1 VRSVTAGLAADDM
14 AIADR
19 LDAKVDIAV
28 RMIAHYNDQDADAYV
43 ALMTDD
49 ACEAMYRGDVLRD
62 GREGVRSGLKAMF
75 AQFPE
80 NHAEILSQHRLGDR
94 VVLHEKVSRAPDGEQ
109 FEVMSIYSFSGD
121 LVDRV
126 EFIR

>member
-1 VRSVTAGLAADDM
+1 MSADRI
-14 AIADR
+14 AIAT
-19 LDAKVDIAV
+19 
-28 RMIAHYNDQDADAYV
+28 RMIEHYNAHDADAYV

-49 ACEAMYRGDVLRD
+49 ACEAGYRGAVLRE

-75 AQFPE
+75 AEFPQ
-80 NHAEILSQHRLGDR
+80 NRADILSSYLLGET
-94 VVLHEKVSRAPDGEQ
+94 VVLHEKVARSPEAEP

-121 LVDRV
+121 KVDRV

>member
-1 VRSVTAGLAADDM
+1 M
-14 AIADR
+14 AETPNQR
-19 LDAKVDIAV
+19 LDTAH
-28 RMIAHYNDQDADAYV
+28 RMIALYNEQDADGYV

-49 ACEAMYRGDVLRD
+49 ACEATYRGAVLRE

-75 AQFPE
+75 AQFPQ
-80 NHAEILSQHRLGDR
+80 NRAEILSSYLFGET
-94 VVLHEKVSRAPDGEQ
+94 VVLHEKVARAPDGDQ

-121 LVDRV
+121 EVDRV